1 MISEDGSEA
10 DGYVNSAASVET
22 AKYLAQ
28 FIENGYANIDPIEDE
43 FLNGY
48 AATMLG
54 GSWEITALEAS
65 DLNWGVSY
73 FPISDDGNAVSPT
86 GDWTAGIT
94 KDCGN
99 VDAAKEFLQWLMNTE
114 NVATYASAIS
124 KPASRTS
131 SYDQMEGW
139 NEGARALVLWQL
151 QNTGVARPSSPSYSI
166 LSSEFATAMLNIFS
180 GSDVQTEFDTVA
192 AGFDED
198 YSTYYGE

>member
-1 MISEDGSEA
+1 MISDDGSEA
-10 DGYVNSAASVET
+10 EGYINSEASVET
-22 AKYLAQ
+22 AEYLAQ

-54 GSWEITALEAS
+54 GSWEIASLEAS
-65 DLNWGVSY
+65 DLNWGISY
-73 FPISDDGNAVSPT
+73 FPISDDGDAVSPT

-94 KDCGN
+94 KDCEN
-99 VDAAKEFLQWLMNTE
+99 VDAAKEVLQWLMNTE
-114 NVATYASAIS
+114 NVATYASAIA

-139 NEGARALVLWQL
+139 DEGARALVLWQL
-151 QNTGVARPSSPSYSI
+151 QNTGVARPSSPSYSV
-166 LSSEFATAMLNIFS
+166 LSSDFATAMLNIFS
-180 GSDVQTEFDTVA
+180 GADIKSEFDTVA
-192 AGFDED
+192 SGFDED